1 MLIEIFFLVF
11 LGLIFFFDDVVDKY
25 DSVVCM
31 DIENSMLFD
40 ELINFCF
47 KKIIFYKF
55 GIIILI

>member
-11 LGLIFFFDDVVDKY
+11 LWLIFFFDDVVDKY
-25 DSVVCM
+25 DSVMCM
-31 DIENSMLFD
+31 DIEKSMLFD

-47 KKIIFYKF
+47 KKIIFYKI

>member
-25 DSVVCM
+25 DSVMCM
-31 DIENSMLFD
+31 DIEKSMLFD

-47 KKIIFYKF
+47 KKIIFYKI